1 VKWYRKGA
9 GQGDAEAQAN
19 LGFMYGTGNGV
30 LQDNVYAH
38 MWFNIAASNLDAD
51 AVENRDIVAKK
62 MMTGQIVKAQEL
74 ARECVRKKYKDC

>member
-1 VKWYRKGA
+1 MKWYRKSA
-9 GQGDAEAQAN
+9 EQGHAKAQAN

-38 MWFNIAASNLDAD
+38 IWLNIAASTGNAD